1 MTGVITIGMSNI
13 EDLLYSAYQH
23 GKRDEVYKKVSE
35 IRNESKHM
43 PLDEVYEKAYS
54 IVMKTG

>member
-1 MTGVITIGMSNI
+1 MSNI

-23 GKRDEVYKKVSE
+23 GKRTEMYKKVSE